1 MTTLPQLPLPMT
13 LLVLCSSPTPTSPGY
28 PASLASVNDPHLC
41 SSDLMVT
48 PGLGDLQ
55 SLGFALLL
63 WERILSSRRKPGAGQ
78 RSELSNTA
86 VPAMGSYCRGNGIH
100 DLITFICTH
109 KFWAEIN
116 LNLPRFRTKAVT
128 TRTVFVYPPGFMPA
142 SPQRWAAQGTQ
153 KSCVLSVTTDFHLIT

>member
-1 MTTLPQLPLPMT
+1 MPR
-13 LLVLCSSPTPTSPGY
+13 
-28 PASLASVNDPHLC
+28 

-55 SLGFALLL
+55 SLGFALLS

-100 DLITFICTH
+100 NLITFIRTH
-109 KFWAEIN
+109 KFWAGIS
-116 LNLPRFRTKAVT
+116 LNLPSFRTKAIT
-128 TRTVFVYPPGFMPA
+128 TRAVFAHPPGFTPA
-142 SPQRWAAQGTQ
+142 FPRRWAAQGTQ
-153 KSCVLSVTTDFHLIT
+153 KSYVLSVTTDFHLIT